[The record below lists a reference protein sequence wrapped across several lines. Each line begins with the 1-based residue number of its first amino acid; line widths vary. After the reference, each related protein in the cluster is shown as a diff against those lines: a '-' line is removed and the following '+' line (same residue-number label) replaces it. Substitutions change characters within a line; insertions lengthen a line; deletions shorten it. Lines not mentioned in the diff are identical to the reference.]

1 MYLRIALLILIAG
14 FTSCK
19 KQNCR
24 ELAACKLQG
33 RCTNGDKTMPCKATS
48 DEDCR
53 QSRGCKTSANCYH
66 HKTDGRC
73 WPTPE

>member
-1 MYLRIALLILIAG
+1 MVRHLILLFLVAAFFG
-14 FTSCK
+14 CK

-24 ELAACKLQG
+24 ELAACTLQG

-53 QSRGCKTSANCYH
+53 RSSRCKSHKNCYH
-66 HKTDGRC
+66 RKDGRC
-73 WPTPE
+73 WPTPD